1 VRRLGETAPS
11 PKEEQRRPRGRPPL
25 FRDPVRVTFVM
36 EREEYARIVEDAE
49 AQGRDL
55 SEELRR
61 RLAEVSD
68 EARPA

>member
-1 VRRLGETAPS
+1 
-11 PKEEQRRPRGRPPL
+11 
-25 FRDPVRVTFVM
+25 M
-36 EREEYARIVEDAE
+36 EREEYARIVEDAT

-61 RLAEVSD
+61 RLAEASD